1 MSSPHPNAL
10 PNSVV
15 DALKDQENKRREV
28 QSRRVTRPNET
39 NSNSP
44 AYIGAVNSKAR
55 KIWREVKKA
64 EKRSQKLKNAE
75 QPNHDHDDGAAS
87 VPSHDHNEMPMH
99 VFESNGD
106 VDAAKPLPRRDPPAM
121 SQDVRELAPG
131 AQWSPASRRG
141 PGYFCNSDFFESLPP
156 KNNPK
161 TKRAKRMP
169 LGRPKPNKLEMR
181 PTASRRS
188 LKRMRKPSTAA
199 KARASVLAE
208 RKPRVQN
215 AKRVR
220 RAPPLLPNPL
230 PMPSSM
236 DKELE
241 VSDTNDEET
250 EETEAVEK
258 LRESCRKENVA
269 PACVNVQSV
278 IRPNG
283 GIYHPCHGY
292 STRDVSIFDLFPGI
306 VKYQNKKYKE
316 KDRVTFL
323 QSLSEE
329 SFVGVTN
336 RPLKVDEAEMW
347 YMALKYLFNDISLGQ
362 FDYMTVEMRYVI
374 KQYMTGHRNRE
385 TFLSSIKTYGF
396 LRVISDVGKNL
407 PKHYI
412 RKIMQQQ
419 HHRAAQA
426 QAAQAQAQ
434 AQAQAHKVQIAR
446 NYGMDPNAAPYQM
459 STSGGSPQRGAAP
472 VIVDERAGQD
482 ASQDAWDHAIP
493 EIVNEHKD
501 PERTGGLDELDF
513 PDLPAEDEA
522 SPRRPM
528 PLNLFADLELNVDAD
543 IAEPGAETGAETGAE
558 SGADTKE
565 KENEKND
572 KNSKDKSPDTA
583 ATEDIAIEE
592 HQNRQEKEQ
601 EKDKMYASMEWTS
614 CSVVESQISVVDF
627 TSFSEGSNQQRN
639 AWI

>member
-1 MSSPHPNAL
+1 M
-10 PNSVV
+10 V
-15 DALKDQENKRREV
+15 
-28 QSRRVTRPNET
+28 
-39 NSNSP
+39 
-44 AYIGAVNSKAR
+44 
-55 KIWREVKKA
+55 
-64 EKRSQKLKNAE
+64 
-75 QPNHDHDDGAAS
+75 
-87 VPSHDHNEMPMH
+87 
-99 VFESNGD
+99 
-106 VDAAKPLPRRDPPAM
+106 
-121 SQDVRELAPG
+121 
-131 AQWSPASRRG
+131 
-141 PGYFCNSDFFESLPP
+141 
-156 KNNPK
+156 
-161 TKRAKRMP
+161 
-169 LGRPKPNKLEMR
+169 
-181 PTASRRS
+181 
-188 LKRMRKPSTAA
+188 KPSTAA
-199 KARASVLAE
+199 KGRANMRTE
-208 RKPRVQN
+208 EKPRVQN

-220 RAPPLLPNPL
+220 RAPP

-236 DKELE
+236 KKESE
-241 VSDTNDEET
+241 VSDIEDETKEAESVEKPGENGST
-250 EETEAVEK
+250 EEKTQNIKRTVQ
-258 LRESCRKENVA
+258 VA
-269 PACVNVQSV
+269 PAHANVQSV
-278 IRPNG
+278 ISPNG

-306 VKYQNKKYKE
+306 VKYQSKKYKE
-316 KDRVTFL
+316 ADRVDFL
-323 QSLSEE
+323 QSLSDVA
-329 SFVGVTN
+329 FVGVN
-336 RPLKVDEAEMW
+336 KRPLKVDEAEMW

-362 FDYMTVEMRYVI
+362 FDSMTVEMRYVI

-472 VIVDERAGQD
+472 VIVDEGAGQD